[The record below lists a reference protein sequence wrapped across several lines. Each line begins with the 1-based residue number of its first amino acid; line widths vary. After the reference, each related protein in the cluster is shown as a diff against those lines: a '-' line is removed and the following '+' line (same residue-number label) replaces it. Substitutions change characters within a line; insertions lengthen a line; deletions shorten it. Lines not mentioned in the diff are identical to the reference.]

1 MEPTELATAAL
12 LDDPMFV
19 FIQPDPAARRRLLDW
34 YVPRVIRRTEQRGR
48 VDVIP
53 GQAVAIWIPP
63 GSKLKPPLLSPL
75 DLVVVPFRVGFGA
88 TQRAM
93 EFAAA
98 VGDAWRGVGR
108 DAWQLVQVSVAPG
121 RRSLGLG
128 GQVLA
133 PALAVADAAGQRC
146 HIATYAERTLPFLQS
161 QGFEVDRHLRV
172 EGLPQFWTLVRQP
185 ATDDRE
191 PDAP

>member
-1 MEPTELATAAL
+1 MDLAELAVSVL
-12 LDDPMFV
+12 MDDPMFV
-19 FIQPDPAARRRLLDW
+19 FIQPDTSARRRLLDW

-48 VDVIP
+48 VDTIP

-63 GSKLKPPLLSPL
+63 GSTLRPPLLSRA
-75 DLVVVPFRVGFGA
+75 DLLVVPFRVGFGA

-98 VGDAWRGVGR
+98 VGDAWRGVGG

-128 GQVLA
+128 AQVLA
-133 PALAVADAAGQRC
+133 PALALADAAGQRC
-146 HIATYAERTLPFLQS
+146 HIATYAEATLPFLQS
-161 QGFEVDRHLRV
+161 QGFEVHRHLRI
-172 EGLPQFWTLVRQP
+172 EGLPQFWTMV
-185 ATDDRE
+185 RE
-191 PDAP
+191 PRG